1 MIDPSGGP
9 PIAPGWEMGIM
20 LTHFA
25 PDPIDDNL
33 IRSFLLGGLPYVG
46 WTEPGEWINITV
58 DVAHAKPSDP
68 DTFRC

>member
-1 MIDPSGGP
+1 MS
-9 PIAPGWEMGIM
+9 
-20 LTHFA
+20 THFP